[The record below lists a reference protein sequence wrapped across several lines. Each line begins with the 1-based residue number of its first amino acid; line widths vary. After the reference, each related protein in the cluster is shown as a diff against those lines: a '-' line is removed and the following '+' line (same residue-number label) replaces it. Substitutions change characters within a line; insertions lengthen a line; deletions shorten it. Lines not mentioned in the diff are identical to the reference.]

1 MVLPRHELR
10 DRTTLSLS
18 SAHPLTGFFH
28 YHVVSLPLSRRVPG
42 IFT

>member
-1 MVLPRHELR
+1 MMILPRRELR

-18 SAHPLTGFFH
+18 PARPFTGFFH
-28 YHVVSLPLSRRVPG
+28 YGVSLPLSRRVSG